1 MHLISETYTLLKEN
15 IAKGVVVIKTFIL
28 KKPFNV
34 VVINKLKRAIKHF
47 TLKAATPQSTTTG
60 KSKRE
65 SAIPQ
70 GKWILR
76 TVFAAEPGAIPGL
89 LQNKP
94 PSSQY

>member
-47 TLKAATPQSTTTG
+47 TLKAATPQRTTG

-65 SAIPQ
+65 YAIPQ
-70 GKWILR
+70 GEWILR
-76 TVFAAEPGAIPGL
+76 NVFAAEPGAIPGL

-94 PSSQY
+94 PSLQY